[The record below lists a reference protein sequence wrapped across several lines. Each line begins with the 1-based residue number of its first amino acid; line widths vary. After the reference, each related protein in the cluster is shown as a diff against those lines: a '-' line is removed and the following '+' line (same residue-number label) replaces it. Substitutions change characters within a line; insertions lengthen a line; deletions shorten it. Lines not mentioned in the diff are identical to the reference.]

1 MANLSAK
8 EIRKY
13 DYRPEVFIK
22 KIKTKSPFEITGG
35 KKVTLIAPKNYEKIL
50 RSGTAVQLNEL
61 RFASISGTA
70 YKLSDFVK
78 TPEFGGKGEG
88 ASTAK
93 EDAALMSLRE
103 QIKAAKKKEGSATI
117 NIRIGTKVYKVA
129 DAESTPGTPKS
140 DFHLLDNEGRE
151 VAWISHK
158 DGSQPNDFQQWGG
171 MTEDG
176 EPKIFAHPETQKFIK
191 DMLKLYPKGLPSA
204 TTVARKIKSQALK
217 NMAVY
222 GNGYGGDF
230 SRQNV
235 TLMLQGSVQ
244 LSKNGSSYKITATHT
259 HVNGE
264 DMGGGYEPVFMAI
277 YKGDRNNFGLKGTR
291 VGISPLASRKI
302 KGMV

>member
-61 RFASISGTA
+61 RFASTSGTA

-103 QIKAAKKKEGSATI
+103 QIKAAKKKERSATI

-140 DFHLLDNEGRE
+140 DFHLLDNAGKE

-222 GNGYGGDF
+222 GNEYGGDF

-264 DMGGGYEPVFMAI
+264 DMKGGYEPVFMAI

>member
-61 RFASISGTA
+61 RFASTSGTA

-140 DFHLLDNEGRE
+140 DFHLLD
-151 VAWISHK
+151 S
-158 DGSQPNDFQQWGG
+158 
-171 MTEDG
+171 
-176 EPKIFAHPETQKFIK
+176 
-191 DMLKLYPKGLPSA
+191 
-204 TTVARKIKSQALK
+204 
-217 NMAVY
+217 
-222 GNGYGGDF
+222 NG
-230 SRQNV
+230 V
-235 TLMLQGSVQ
+235 
-244 LSKNGSSYKITATHT
+244 
-259 HVNGE
+259 E
-264 DMGGGYEPVFMAI
+264 
-277 YKGDRNNFGLKGTR
+277 
-291 VGISPLASRKI
+291 
-302 KGMV
+302 

>member
-22 KIKTKSPFEITGG
+22 KIKTKSPFEVAGG
-35 KKVTLIAPKNYEKIL
+35 KKVTLFAPNNYEKIL

-61 RFASISGTA
+61 RFATTSDTA

-93 EDAALMSLRE
+93 EDAALMSLRK
-103 QIKAAKKKEGSATI
+103 QIRAAKKKEGSATI
-117 NIRIGTKVYKVA
+117 NIRIGTTTYKVS

-140 DFHLLDNEGRE
+140 DFHLLGPDGKE

-158 DGSQPNDFQQWGG
+158 DGSTERDFQQWGG
-171 MTEDG
+171 MSERV
-176 EPKIFAHPETQKFIK
+176 EPKIFGHPETQKFIN

-204 TTVARKIKSQALK
+204 TTVARKIKNLQLK

-222 GNGYGGDF
+222 GNEFGGNY

-235 TLMLQGSVQ
+235 TLMLQGSVL
-244 LSKNGSSYKITATHT
+244 LSKNGSSYRITATNT
-259 HVNGE
+259 HDNG
-264 DMGGGYEPVFMAI
+264 DTMSGGYEPVFMAI
-277 YKGDRNNFGLKGTR
+277 YKGDRSDFGIKGTR
-291 VGISPLASRKI
+291 VVIAPYGCRKI

>member
-61 RFASISGTA
+61 RFATTSGTA

-140 DFHLLDNEGRE
+140 DFHLLDNAGKE

-222 GNGYGGDF
+222 GNEYGGDF

-264 DMGGGYEPVFMAI
+264 DMKGGYEPVFMAI

>member
-22 KIKTKSPFEITGG
+22 KIKTGSPFEITGG

-50 RSGTAVQLNEL
+50 RSGNANQLNEL
-61 RFASISGTA
+61 RFAAKNGSA

-93 EDAALMSLRE
+93 EDAALMSLQD

-129 DAESTPGTPKS
+129 DAASTPGTPKS
-140 DFHLLDNEGRE
+140 DFHLLDNNGQEI
-151 VAWISHK
+151 AWISHK
-158 DGSQPNDFQQWGG
+158 DGSEPKDFQQWGG
-171 MTEDG
+171 MTESG
-176 EPKIFAHPETQKFIK
+176 EREIYNHPETQKFIK
-191 DMLKLYPKGLPSA
+191 DMQKLYPDGLPPA
-204 TTVARKIKSQALK
+204 TTVARKIKSSKLK

-222 GNGYGGDF
+222 GNEYGGEY

-235 TLMLQGSVQ
+235 TLMLQGSVK
-244 LSKNGSSYKITATHT
+244 LTKSGTSYSITATHT
-259 HVNGE
+259 HLNGE
-264 DMGGGYEPVFMAI
+264 DMTGGYEPVFMAI
-277 YKGDRNNFGLKGTR
+277 YKGDRSNFGLKGTR

>member
-61 RFASISGTA
+61 RFASTSGTA

-140 DFHLLDNEGRE
+140 DFHLLDNDGKE

-222 GNGYGGDF
+222 GNEYGGDF

-264 DMGGGYEPVFMAI
+264 DMKGGYEPVFMAI

>member
-35 KKVTLIAPKNYEKIL
+35 KKVTLIAPKNYEKTL

-61 RFASISGTA
+61 RFASTSGTA

-140 DFHLLDNEGRE
+140 DFHLLDNAGKE

-222 GNGYGGDF
+222 GNEYGGDF

-264 DMGGGYEPVFMAI
+264 DMKGGYEPVFMAI

>member
-50 RSGTAVQLNEL
+50 RSGTAIQLNEL
-61 RFASISGTA
+61 RFASTSGTA

-140 DFHLLDNEGRE
+140 DFHLLDNAGKE

-191 DMLKLYPKGLPSA
+191 DMLELYPKGLPSA

-222 GNGYGGDF
+222 GNEYGGDF

-264 DMGGGYEPVFMAI
+264 DMKGGYEPVFMAI

>member
-22 KIKTKSPFEITGG
+22 KIKTKSPFEIGSG
-35 KKVTLIAPKNYEKIL
+35 KKVTLIAPNNYEKIL
-50 RSGTAVQLNEL
+50 RSGTSAQLNEL
-61 RFASISGTA
+61 RFAATSGA
-70 YKLSDFVK
+70 VYKLTDFVK

-93 EDAALMSLRE
+93 EDAALKSLRD
-103 QIKAAKKKEGSATI
+103 QIKDARRKEGSATI

-140 DFHLLDNEGRE
+140 DFHLLDNNGKE

-176 EPKIFAHPETQKFIK
+176 EPKIYSHPETQKFIK
-191 DMLKLYPKGLPSA
+191 DMQKLYPKGLPSA
-204 TTVARKIKSQALK
+204 TTVARKIKSASLK

-222 GNGYGGDF
+222 GNEYGGDF

-235 TLMLQGSVQ
+235 TLMLQGSVL
-244 LSKNGSSYKITATHT
+244 LSKSGSSYKITATHT
-259 HVNGE
+259 HINGE
-264 DMGGGYEPVFMAI
+264 DMKGGYEPVFMAI